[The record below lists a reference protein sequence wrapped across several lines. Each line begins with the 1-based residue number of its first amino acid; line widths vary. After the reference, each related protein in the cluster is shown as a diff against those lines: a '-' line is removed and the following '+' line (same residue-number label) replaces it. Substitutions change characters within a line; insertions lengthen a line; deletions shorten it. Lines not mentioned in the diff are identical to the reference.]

1 MASLPFPFRNSYLA
15 VCPVVAA
22 GERQQQWVCRCKGV
36 MRSLGGGFKE
46 FGTSASYGWC
56 SLNRPKKS
64 SELSRGPRHR
74 LFQSPLRH
82 TWQLE
87 MMIEEVSKK
96 MRLTEVNCS
105 DLWVTSCCIHW
116 LKAITLHYKVA
127 GNGLRWEMVIS
138 SAVTQGR
145 DWYLGPWVMGSD
157 ERMKWCDKF
166 LNAV

>member
-1 MASLPFPFRNSYLA
+1 MWLILPKST
-15 VCPVVAA
+15 
-22 GERQQQWVCRCKGV
+22 Q
-36 MRSLGGGFKE
+36 
-46 FGTSASYGWC
+46 
-56 SLNRPKKS
+56 KS
-64 SELSRGPRHR
+64 SEFSRSPRHG

-105 DLWVTSCCIHW
+105 DRWATSCCIHW

-127 GNGLRWEMVIS
+127 GNGLRWEMVIW
-138 SAVTQGR
+138 SAVALGR
-145 DWYLGPWVMGSD
+145 DWYLGPRVMGSD

-166 LNAV
+166 LNAVLYISILYCVLSPLKGSVAPMEDLQLWI

>member
-1 MASLPFPFRNSYLA
+1 MLPKST
-15 VCPVVAA
+15 
-22 GERQQQWVCRCKGV
+22 Q
-36 MRSLGGGFKE
+36 
-46 FGTSASYGWC
+46 
-56 SLNRPKKS
+56 KS

-105 DLWVTSCCIHW
+105 DLWVTSCSIHW
-116 LKAITLHYKVA
+116 LKAITLHHKVA

-145 DWYLGPWVMGSD
+145 DWYLGPWVMGSH

-166 LNAV
+166 LNAVWYISLVYCEPSPLKGTVATMEDLKLDIWKNYQFLNIYDIIYTAGKNN

>member
-1 MASLPFPFRNSYLA
+1 MLLKST
-15 VCPVVAA
+15 
-22 GERQQQWVCRCKGV
+22 Q
-36 MRSLGGGFKE
+36 
-46 FGTSASYGWC
+46 
-56 SLNRPKKS
+56 KS

-82 TWQLE
+82 TWQLG
-87 MMIEEVSKK
+87 MMTEEVSKK

-166 LNAV
+166 LNAVLNAVHFFSILCAITIKGDCSNNGGFKTRYMKKLPVS